1 MAKAQVKKAQVQ
13 AENAIFALDIGTRS
27 LIGMVG
33 TVEEDRVKIIA
44 IERAEHAERAMID
57 GQIENIEKVSGLAK
71 KVKKKLEDR
80 VGFRLSRVSVA
91 AAGRA
96 LRTER
101 AEYEME
107 LPRVQ
112 TIDDE
117 MISRLE
123 RRPILAAKESTVY
136 PLLRRL
142 LGEGYLTSSWQ
153 ESSQG
158 LPPRKYYAVTERG
171 MDYLAA
177 MSGEWES
184 LLEAINEI
192 KEGTQHG

>member
-1 MAKAQVKKAQVQ
+1 MEEWKSQIKR
-13 AENAIFALDIGTRS
+13 GTLAFCVLLMIARRERYGYEIISELEKRPS
-27 LIGMVG
+27 L
-33 TVEEDRVKIIA
+33 TAR
-44 IERAEHAERAMID
+44 
-57 GQIENIEKVSGLAK
+57 
-71 KVKKKLEDR
+71 
-80 VGFRLSRVSVA
+80 
-91 AAGRA
+91 
-96 LRTER
+96 
-101 AEYEME
+101 
-107 LPRVQ
+107 
-112 TIDDE
+112 
-117 MISRLE
+117 
-123 RRPILAAKESTVY
+123 ESTVY

-142 LGEGYLTSSWQ
+142 LGEGYLTSFWQ